1 MTDFKIL
8 LIEDETHWQD
18 ILQED
23 IQEAVKEMPKE
34 NSLTLTIQDTL
45 DKGRQVLESENSWNL
60 IVTDLVLPSPSGME
74 ARELLEQTKQLDIP
88 TIVISERETSKAIW
102 DQLAENGVGDFFPKA
117 DYSNRIH
124 EFVNRVKQILTGRT
138 SNVPINQDWNEFQTI
153 WKRAENALEQ
163 KQFEMFQTETDNMFQ
178 TETDKLTALLCR
190 KLSLIP
196 LEDSAT
202 HEWIY
207 GRMIDASPLGFK
219 LKIRQK
225 FPVIYGYDQNGDQ
238 DNINQ
243 IRSLLQKFKIYAR
256 YFALL
261 VSFGNGEHLQEQ
273 LHKSHAKNDFIVLD
287 HDKFWD
293 IISAPSPLQELTR
306 YILKQIDLVT
316 VSPYTW
322 SGPVPKEMFYDR
334 EEQLKT
340 ITENISKTNYAL
352 LANRKM
358 GKTSLL
364 NKIFPQLKNDPEK
377 QVFYFDLQAVN
388 DYDSFYEYLA
398 YKSQDFAKE
407 IAQLDQ
413 RSPLSFNQVIKNI
426 QQSYQAK
433 QIILIFDEV
442 DELLAY
448 DLKFQEQLFKTFR
461 ALSQDNTDDSLKVRF
476 IFSGTTTLVKQ
487 MINPDSPLFSF
498 FHPLP
503 LEILDQ
509 RSAQDLITVPMENL
523 GVDFENEE
531 TSVQRILSITAQHP
545 NLIQK
550 FCGLLIDTINKT
562 QVRIITEEDVE
573 TVINSEEFYDYA
585 ERLIWGQ
592 SKAIDK
598 LLVYVMWSYP
608 QFTELDVIKEFRK
621 RGLDIQGITNSLE
634 TLKIY
639 TALTQN
645 GKRDEKEIYTF
656 TFREFAKLIE
666 KRNNIENL
674 IGIYQ
679 QEVGGSK

>member
-23 IQEAVKEMPKE
+23 IQEAVEEMPRE
-34 NSLTLTIQDTL
+34 NSLNLITKDTL

-74 ARELLEQTKQLDIP
+74 AMELLEQTKRLGIP

-117 DYSNRIH
+117 DYSNRID
-124 EFVNRVKQILTGRT
+124 EFVNRVKQVLTART
-138 SNVPINQDWNEFQTI
+138 PNVPINQDWNEFQEI
-153 WKRAENALEQ
+153 WNRAESALEQ
-163 KQFEMFQTETDNMFQ
+163 KQFQMFQ
-178 TETDKLTALLCR
+178 TETDKLTDLLCR
-190 KLSLIP
+190 KLSFIRLP
-196 LEDSAT
+196 DRVT

-225 FPVIYGYDQNGDQ
+225 FPIIYGYDQNGDQ

-243 IRSLLQKFKIYAR
+243 IRSLLQEFRIYAR

-261 VSFGNGEHLQEQ
+261 VSFGNGDDLQEQ
-273 LHKSHAKNDFIVLD
+273 LHKSHSKNDFIVLD
-287 HDKFWD
+287 HDKFLD
-293 IISAPSPLQELTR
+293 IISARSPLQELTR

-322 SGPVPKEMFYDR
+322 SGPVPEEMFYDR

-340 ITENISKTNYAL
+340 ITENISQNNYAL

-364 NKIFPQLKNDPEK
+364 NKILAQLRRDRDK

-398 YKSQDFAKE
+398 YKSTDFAKE
-407 IAQLDQ
+407 IAQLDKP
-413 RSPLSFNQVIKNI
+413 SPLSFIQVIKNI
-426 QQSYQAK
+426 QRSYQAK

-448 DLKFQEQLFKTFR
+448 DLQFQEQLFRTFR
-461 ALSQDNTDDSLKVRF
+461 ALSQDNTVKVRF

-487 MINPDSPLFSF
+487 KINPDSPLCNF

-509 RSAQDLITVPMENL
+509 RSAQDLVTVPMENL
-523 GVDFENEE
+523 GINFENEE
-531 TSVQRILSITAQHP
+531 TSVQRILSITARHP

-573 TVINSEEFYDYA
+573 AVINSEAFYDYA

-598 LLVYVMWSYP
+598 LLVYIMWYYQ
-608 QFTELDVIKEFRK
+608 QFTELDVIKEFSK
-621 RGLDIQGITNSLE
+621 RGLDSQGITNSLE

-639 TALTQN
+639 TALTKN

-666 KRNNIENL
+666 KRNNIETL
-674 IGIYQ
+674 IKIYQ
-679 QEVGGSK
+679 QEVGDSKS